1 MNPVDT
7 LVCDTQH
14 LATWHGDASYDYGR
28 ELAMQPPGIMDWIL
42 GRLKEWFNALFDN
55 QLSSDMIHLLVV
67 CIGFLVIAA
76 VGWFLYKKRPDL
88 FGRRAAEAP
97 LGYEVEEDT
106 IYGID
111 FERRIAEAVGQ
122 TDYREASRLCYLATL
137 KALSDSGRIDWQLF
151 KTPTQYTTEV
161 ASTDFREL
169 TTHFLRV
176 RYGNF
181 EATEALFLRMST
193 LRGAVERGGIA

>member
-1 MNPVDT
+1 
-7 LVCDTQH
+7 
-14 LATWHGDASYDYGR
+14 
-28 ELAMQPPGIMDWIL
+28 
-42 GRLKEWFNALFDN
+42 
-55 QLSSDMIHLLVV
+55 
-67 CIGFLVIAA
+67 
-76 VGWFLYKKRPDL
+76 
-88 FGRRAAEAP
+88 
-97 LGYEVEEDT
+97 
-106 IYGID
+106 
-111 FERRIAEAVGQ
+111 
-122 TDYREASRLCYLATL
+122 
-137 KALSDSGRIDWQLF
+137 LSDSGRIDWQLF